1 VDATFV
7 EGAAAVIAAITV
19 FCGSVFF
26 ILTMVMGGR
35 LAYFVTASVTLGFLL
50 ILGLIWSFTN
60 PATPLGPV
68 GKLPLWEPIAIAE
81 EGQPLEAPAAESYP
95 EEPWAPVD
103 QEDQE
108 QVTQASELGSD
119 ALDSL
124 EAAVADGD
132 LPESAQDNTANSDS
146 VRFLE
151 QEGDLVGAVVLEP
164 PQGTEAPSIVTIMQ
178 FDPGDPLGVARMIT
192 LGTFLLLAG
201 HLFVLSRLEKR
212 AQRPREAT
220 T

>member
-1 VDATFV
+1 VDPTFI

-26 ILTMVMGGR
+26 LLTMVMGAR
-35 LAYFVTASVTLGFLL
+35 LAYFVTASVALGFLV
-50 ILGLIWSFTN
+50 IMGFIWSFTN

-68 GKLPLWEPIAIAE
+68 GKLPQWEPIDIAE
-81 EGQPLEAPAAESYP
+81 EGQQAEAPAADSYP
-95 EEPWAPVD
+95 EEPWATVD

-124 EAAVADGD
+124 EVAIADGD
-132 LPESAQDNTANSDS
+132 LPQEAQDNTANSDT

-164 PQGTEAPSIVTIMQ
+164 PQGTEAPSIFVVMS
-178 FDPGDPLGVARMIT
+178 FDPGDPLGQARMIT
-192 LGTFLLLAG
+192 LGTFLLLAV
-201 HLFVLSRLEKR
+201 HLFLLSRSEKR
-212 AQRPREAT
+212 ARRAREETA
-220 T
+220 